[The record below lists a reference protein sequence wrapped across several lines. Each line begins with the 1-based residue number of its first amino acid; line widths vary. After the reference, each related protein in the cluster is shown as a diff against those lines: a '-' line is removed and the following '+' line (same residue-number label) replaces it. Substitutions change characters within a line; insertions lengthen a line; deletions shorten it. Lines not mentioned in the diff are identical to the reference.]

1 MSIALTCSSWLDPV
15 CLCSALLYY
24 IHCPRLNPAADGC
37 CQAFLRLYS
46 ASSVLNLLTV
56 ILPAGAIAAV
66 WFMIPNK
73 YNLKEVLP
81 NVTAFVD
88 TARAG
93 SLPSYIQKDYPW
105 LQSPSELSTETLTGG
120 FYVGSDYVK
129 YSLPIA
135 TSMTMLAWSL
145 VSGVVMRGCGLPML
159 CSGYLQHT
167 AREHGVGGRNS

>member
-1 MSIALTCSSWLDPV
+1 MRLVVL
-15 CLCSALLYY
+15 SA
-24 IHCPRLNPAADGC
+24 A
-37 CQAFLRLYS
+37 
-46 ASSVLNLLTV
+46 
-56 ILPAGAIAAV
+56 AIAAV
-66 WFMIPNK
+66 WLMIPNQ

-81 NVTAFVD
+81 SVTAFVD

-120 FYVGSDYVK
+120 YYVGSDYVK

-145 VSGVVMRGCGLPML
+145 VSDGAMSWLIFDRLRSASLPVFGLVDTSQIL
-159 CSGYLQHT
+159 
-167 AREHGVGGRNS
+167 